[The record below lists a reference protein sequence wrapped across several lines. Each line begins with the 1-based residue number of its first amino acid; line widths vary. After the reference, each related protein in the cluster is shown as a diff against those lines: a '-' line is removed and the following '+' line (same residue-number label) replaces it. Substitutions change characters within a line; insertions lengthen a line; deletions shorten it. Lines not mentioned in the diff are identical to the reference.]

1 MSSQP
6 IAEAGFGSASNGRRP
21 RPFGRPDFGPERRA
35 DPRRAVLLR
44 ADTAGI
50 LALLAVLVLHL
61 LTRAG
66 AAASTP
72 LPALLG
78 LLLGLPHGAVDHLIP
93 AWLSMKARRW
103 SRRVSLLLGYAA
115 TAGTG
120 LLAYRAAPAAAL
132 LGFLVLAIAHFGTGD
147 EAFQA
152 ERDGRRVP
160 PRPHGVLAY
169 GAPPVVFPLVLWRD
183 QVDQLLERVAAGST
197 VLLTT
202 EVRAAALVLT
212 VSAMAITAVQDVRGR
227 RGRGL
232 VQLGLLATVF
242 AIVPPALAFG
252 VYFAAWHSL
261 RHIARLLC
269 ADPANTAHLRAG
281 RLGPPLRRFALH
293 AAAPTAA
300 VLISFALLTHHTGTA
315 GVLPATFAL
324 LAAVTVPHAVVVAW
338 LDRSGRV
345 QRVSP
350 GVS

>member
-6 IAEAGFGSASNGRRP
+6 IAHEAGFGSASNSRP
-21 RPFGRPDFGPERRA
+21 RPSGRPDFGPERRA
-35 DPRRAVLLR
+35 DPRRAVLRR

-50 LALLAVLVLHL
+50 MALLAVLVLYL
-61 LTRAG
+61 PTQAK

-103 SRRVSLLLGYAA
+103 SRRVSLLFGYAA
-115 TAGTG
+115 IAGTG
-120 LLAYRAAPAAAL
+120 LLAYRAAPAAVV
-132 LGFLVLAIAHFGTGD
+132 LGFLVLSIAHFGTGD

-152 ERDGRRVP
+152 ERDGRRV
-160 PRPHGVLAY
+160 RLRLHGVLAY

-197 VLLTT
+197 VLLTS
-202 EVRAAALVLT
+202 EVRATALVLT
-212 VSAMAITAVQDVRGR
+212 VSAVAITAVQEVRGR
-227 RGRGL
+227 RGRDL

-269 ADPANTAHLRAG
+269 ADPANAAHLRAG
-281 RLGPPLRRFALH
+281 RLGPPLRRFALR
-293 AAAPTAA
+293 AAPPTAA
-300 VLISFALLTHHTGTA
+300 VLVSFALLTHHTGAA
-315 GVLPATFAL
+315 GVLPTTFAL

-338 LDRSGRV
+338 LDRRA
-345 QRVSP
+345 R
-350 GVS
+350 